1 LISLAANLTT
11 SEFTTIYVHTAQEA
25 GSLIDLKLIT
35 SVQVVNFAGY
45 RLELDLR
52 TGLSVV
58 VG

>member
-1 LISLAANLTT
+1 
-11 SEFTTIYVHTAQEA
+11 
-25 GSLIDLKLIT
+25 LIT
-35 SVQVVNFAGY
+35 LVQVVNFAGY